1 MKSLLIKLIF
11 GNPTH
16 GDYIPQPNFRSTV
29 PKDRL
34 SVNQWM
40 QAVKFGSRYGTKGSF
55 YQHNISTRS
64 YF

>member
-1 MKSLLIKLIF
+1 MKSLLTKLIF
-11 GNPTH
+11 GSPAH
-16 GDYIPQPNFRSTV
+16 GVYVSQPNFRSTV

-34 SVNQWM
+34 SVNQWA
-40 QAVKFGSRYGTKGSF
+40 QTVKFGSRYGHKGSF